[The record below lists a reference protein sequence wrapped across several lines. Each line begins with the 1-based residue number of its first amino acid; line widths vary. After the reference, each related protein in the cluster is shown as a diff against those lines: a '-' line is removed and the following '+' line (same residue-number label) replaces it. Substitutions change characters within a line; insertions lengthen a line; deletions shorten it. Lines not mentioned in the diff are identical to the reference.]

1 MILIPHF
8 TLKFLVKSNALE
20 EYWLNKWTSTAS
32 RPSWKVFLGL
42 SHTPGTLLRAAWE
55 ETLQAGWDWKQL
67 GLLGAKIKQQPLY
80 HSTGHCRV
88 ATCPSQFTSA
98 AARWQQPLLFLCFAL
113 HRVHNLHRPA
123 HPTCLSFPLYPPPFS
138 SGGNKGVES
147 CADATG
153 VLGIFVHQLLL
164 MLARSQPTGR
174 SDCEPAT
181 GNPVPRSRGHLPRP
195 EGCHYWIKCS
205 QLGTHWLE
213 VDLSLSHKHLARIIR
228 KMLL

>member
-1 MILIPHF
+1 M
-8 TLKFLVKSNALE
+8 
-20 EYWLNKWTSTAS
+20 TSTAS
-32 RPSWKVFLGL
+32 RPSQRFSLNFPTLWENTPQSSLSAHLANWIVLETAGL
-42 SHTPGTLLRAAWE
+42 AI
-55 ETLQAGWDWKQL
+55 
-67 GLLGAKIKQQPLY
+67 GAYIADNIKIAIKSQ
-80 HSTGHCRV
+80 HTGHFRL

-195 EGCHYWIKCS
+195 EGCHY
-205 QLGTHWLE
+205 
-213 VDLSLSHKHLARIIR
+213 
-228 KMLL
+228 